1 MEKYHKN
8 DVAPIERENERDEY
22 YNSSNPQIDRDR
34 TKNNYQTIFRDC
46 SYTEYINKRIAE
58 LNLPTKPRKDA
69 VVMNSFVIGSDKDF
83 FEQLQPHEQRQFFLD
98 CTHFFAE
105 KYGVDNIISAVVHMD
120 ETTPHMHLNIVP
132 INGDRLSSKS
142 LFDRTKLSQLQ
153 TDFHESVGK
162 KYNLQRGIE
171 GNQTK
176 HLTTAEY
183 KASKIITQAHI
194 QSLQVRIEAEQMH
207 QQAKQLL
214 EKQKVYKQALNE
226 AQSGEQTNNRQKLK
240 DQVTALKIENTKLK
254 QDNARAFKD
263 NEVLL
268 QETKKITHLEQKLEQ
283 TQKKLK
289 YAKQLI
295 NNFVQYEYP
304 TCKRIATFF
313 PTLMAMFTEV
323 IVPPQE
329 QRAIRQRYS
338 DEYDEQEDKNK
349 KKDNYKY

>member
-34 TKNNYQTIFRDC
+34 TKNNYHTILRDC
-46 SYTEYINKRIAE
+46 SYTEYINKRIAF

-83 FEQLQPHEQRQFFLD
+83 FDQLQPHEQRQFFLD

-105 KYGVDNIISAVVHMD
+105 RYGVDNIISSIVHMD

-132 INGDRLSSKS
+132 INNNRLSSKS
-142 LFDRTKLSQLQ
+142 LFDRNKLSQLQ
-153 TDFHESVGK
+153 TDFHKAVAK
-162 KYNLQRGIE
+162 KYTLQRGIE
-171 GNQTK
+171 GNQTR

-183 KASKIITQAHI
+183 KASKIINQAHK
-194 QSLQVRIEAEQMH
+194 QSLQVRTEAEQLH
-207 QQAKQLL
+207 QQAEQLL
-214 EKQKVYKQALNE
+214 AEQKVYKQALNE

-240 DQVTALKIENTKLK
+240 DQVTALIIENAKLK
-254 QDNARAFKD
+254 QDNARAYND
-263 NEVLL
+263 NKVLL
-268 QETKKITHLEQKLEQ
+268 QETKKITQLEQKLEQ
-283 TQKKLK
+283 TQKQLK

-295 NNFVQYEYP
+295 NNFVRYEYP

-329 QRAIRQRYS
+329 QRAIRQQYS
-338 DEYDEQEDKNK
+338 DEYDEQENK
-349 KKDNYKY
+349 KKDNYK